1 MPVIEDRK
9 KFRPDEKNLPNLLI
23 EKVGRQTV
31 VGLDL
36 VAIPIRDL
44 GGRNPR
50 RIHMKII
57 SIDAQGS
64 SGQAKLVL
72 WDADATNEVEI
83 QKIMNK
89 SIFIESSWIN
99 WYKKEYQVRKF
110 SSEIVLLKHTTEIY
124 LKVNNEDGVIQV
136 KRINKCHNETESE
149 GKILQDESEDSDKS
163 DEEKEKEDTNES
175 DTCDDKSEGPEESDD
190 NCEGDIPPVYLH
202 LIFEISSVTRIFFN
216 FEISSLNN

>member
-1 MPVIEDRK
+1 MPSKEIVFQLKRRIEMPVIEDRK

-50 RIHMKII
+50 RIHIKII

-124 LKVNNEDGVIQV
+124 ARRHSQP
-136 KRINKCHNETESE
+136 R
-149 GKILQDESEDSDKS
+149 DSF
-163 DEEKEKEDTNES
+163 
-175 DTCDDKSEGPEESDD
+175 
-190 NCEGDIPPVYLH
+190 NCEKLAVLTPKDTFSRETLSA
-202 LIFEISSVTRIFFN
+202 ETISALRN
-216 FEISSLNN
+216 FQPKG